1 MRIEVFKKFS
11 PGVISLLWM
20 DIKHIVL
27 SWSNIVHNVPFAPP
41 CTRTSHKVTTLL
53 FALELIME
61 QQINELGRISAAGDT
76 IASENNGFADENIDG
91 FHREMR

>member
-1 MRIEVFKKFS
+1 MYPLHPHALARLTKSQHDF
-11 PGVISLLWM
+11 
-20 DIKHIVL
+20 
-27 SWSNIVHNVPFAPP
+27 
-41 CTRTSHKVTTLL
+41 L
-53 FALELIME
+53 FLELMME